1 MLRIYKFK
9 IEMKYKEVIYDK
21 YKSGY
26 LCYYFFL
33 VKILCKLLFLVFIVL
48 FRYLGMNF
56 STRVCIHTGQK
67 FLVTKLIVRR

>member
-21 YKSGY
+21 WKTAD
-26 LCYYFFL
+26 LRYYFFL
-33 VKILCKLLFLVFIVL
+33 VKNLCKLLFLVFIVL

-56 STRVCIHTGQK
+56 STKGMYSYRSK
-67 FLVTKLIVRR
+67 NFSY

>member
-21 YKSGY
+21 YKRVD
-26 LCYYFFL
+26 LRLYFFL
-33 VKILCKLLFLVFIVL
+33 VKNLCKLLFLVFIVL
-48 FRYLGMNF
+48 FRYLGMTF
-56 STRVCIHTGQK
+56 STRGMYYTGQN